1 MNERKYYSVKDYEKL
16 KNKRIRRI
24 ILIIILILIIVLTG
38 FRTGQKFYEIK
49 NTNLDSVNT
58 NVNSSIAKWNFK
70 VKIIY

>member
-49 NTNLDSVNT
+49 NTNLNSVNA
-58 NVNSSIAKWNFK
+58 NVNSSVAKWNFK